1 MPIFLSLP
9 VAFLLWSIIAFGT
22 AVLTHAWHTLPESG
36 PAIPVGVTVA
46 LGLTV
51 LLSIMIWISHRQIE
65 RWKGW
70 WEVLRWS
77 WQSGKEDRNRE
88 AGLMHV

>member
-22 AVLTHAWHTLPESG
+22 AVLTHAWHTLAGSG
-36 PAIPVGVTVA
+36 PTIPVGVTAA
-46 LGLTV
+46 LGLTT
-51 LLSIMIWISHRQIE
+51 LLSLTIWVSHRRIE

-70 WEVLRWS
+70 WDIIRWS
-77 WQSGKEDRNRE
+77 WQSGEEDGGRE